1 MTNII
6 QVKDL
11 KKQFKTVKRGQG
23 LVAAFKSF
31 LKPKIEYKQALK
43 GISFDIKE
51 GEIVGLIGPNGA
63 GKSTALKI
71 LCGLL
76 WPDSGDANVMGM
88 QPWKDR
94 VKYVKNI
101 GAVFGQK
108 TSLFWDLPPVDTFY
122 LHRDLYDVPPK
133 EFEKRMHK
141 LTKLLEAEQIAKTP
155 VRDLSLGERM
165 RCEIIQALL
174 HNPRLV
180 FLDEPSIGL
189 DIIAKEKLRD
199 FILSLNKEQK
209 TTFIVTTH
217 DMQDIERL
225 CDRVIIIN
233 HGKIIYDGPLEEI
246 RKKYFTDKH
255 IEVKLA
261 EKAKQ
266 FKFKGCKVIE
276 QRDYDLMLELDTRKA
291 KIQDLITYLLKNFEV
306 ADIIVADPPIEEII
320 TKIYK
325 T

>member
-6 QVKDL
+6 HVKDL
-11 KKQFKTVKRGQG
+11 KKQFKTVKRGHG
-23 LVAAFKSF
+23 FVAAFKSF

-63 GKSTALKI
+63 GKSTVLKI

-76 WPDSGDANVMGM
+76 WPDTEDVRVMGM

-94 VKYVKNI
+94 VKYVKQI

-108 TSLFWDLPPVDTFY
+108 TSLYWDLPAVDTFY
-122 LHRDLYDVPPK
+122 LHRDLYDIPAK
-133 EFEKRMHK
+133 EFEARMKR
-141 LTKLLEAEQIAKTP
+141 LIKLLEANEISKTP

-165 RCEIIQALL
+165 RCEVIQALL

-180 FLDEPSIGL
+180 FLDEPTIGL

-199 FILSLNKEQK
+199 FIVSTNKEKK
-209 TTFIVTTH
+209 TTFIITTH

-233 HGKIIYDGPLEEI
+233 HGKIIYDGPLDEI
-246 RKKYFTDKH
+246 RKKYLTDKH
-255 IEVKLA
+255 IEIKLGSP
-261 EKAKQ
+261 AKK
-266 FKFKGCKVIE
+266 FAFKGCKVLESHEYELI
-276 QRDYDLMLELDTRKA
+276 LELNTRKA
-291 KIQDLITYLLKNFEV
+291 KVQNLINYLLKNFDV
-306 ADIIVADPPIEEII
+306 ADIVVADPPIEEII
-320 TKIYK
+320 AKMYQT
-325 T
+325 